1 MRRTHPS
8 DATKQ
13 CGINLSSDVVCNK
26 ESSENRAVCT
36 LNTVSNRCTFAK
48 SPVTHKKYTFR
59 DVKSMLSTS
68 VPARPDSSPL
78 HRPPPPRPHSHLQQ
92 SQPPP
97 PPPISNRPAMNN
109 QTIRI
114 AVSEWK
120 ANPNAAR
127 DRHGDISAWNTTY
140 VTDMSGLF
148 RGIAYRDPF
157 NDELGDWDTRNV
169 TTMCGMFASSSAFNQ
184 PLSNW
189 NTSNVVDMSYMFWDA
204 GQFDQPLNNWDTR
217 NVVNMS
223 HMFARA
229 SNFNQK
235 LDTWGTRNVRDMSYM
250 FSRTNKFNQ
259 KLETWDTRNVVT
271 MEGMFLHSS
280 RFNKPLDKWNTS
292 NVRSTR
298 SMFYLASKF
307 DKPLNSWDT
316 SNVTNMSGMFM
327 ISEFNQPLNRWV
339 TSNVQNMSQMFAG
352 SEHFN
357 QPLSS
362 WDTSNVQTMSQM
374 FSSAHPFN
382 QDISNWKTSQVVD
395 MRYMFNN
402 TASFNQPLNNWN
414 TSNVKVMANMFSHAR
429 QFNQPLNNWNTGNVT
444 HMSEMF
450 KHASRFNQP
459 LGNWNTSRVVD
470 MRQMFF
476 ATSLFDHPLHKWDLR
491 NVRSRSLMFEQ
502 APLMRRRYP
511 DGRITTARDRT
522 DALWN
527 KVRGD
532 VMGVERNGRLRFKW
546 QELCDVNSKVSI
558 DVLRRL
564 ASDAKIQ
571 SPATKTKR
579 ELCAD
584 FSRLWSAQAVDMSTA
599 LPGCTNETGLMQYPV
614 ADTPPEFFY
623 RYTHDG
629 TVYCDD
635 IRHLYEHLKTS
646 SKNPYTNLPFS
657 PAIIRDIQASYTQLK
672 SITTSMADF
681 DDGET
686 DEAVPFSSRLS
697 QKLADLM
704 SKLHY
709 PNDLELFRGASDVQF
724 SVFVQSL
731 HQVGVISSN
740 DGTRVESQRT
750 LAEQKALLVDLLLLK
765 IDQDPNRQET
775 THGTLSRVAIEVSN
789 VYNDIFI

>member
-1 MRRTHPS
+1 
-8 DATKQ
+8 
-13 CGINLSSDVVCNK
+13 
-26 ESSENRAVCT
+26 
-36 LNTVSNRCTFAK
+36 
-48 SPVTHKKYTFR
+48 
-59 DVKSMLSTS
+59 
-68 VPARPDSSPL
+68 
-78 HRPPPPRPHSHLQQ
+78 
-92 SQPPP
+92 
-97 PPPISNRPAMNN
+97 MNN
-109 QTIRI
+109 HTIRI

-120 ANPNAAR
+120 ASPNAAR
-127 DRHGDISAWNTTY
+127 DRYGDISAWNTTY

-157 NDELGDWDTRNV
+157 NEALGSWDTRNV
-169 TTMCGMFASSSAFNQ
+169 TTMSGMFASSSAFNQ

-189 NTSNVVDMSYMFWDA
+189 NTSNVVDMSYMFWSA
-204 GQFDQPLNNWDTR
+204 GQFNQPLSTWDTR

-223 HMFARA
+223 HMFAQA

-235 LDTWGTRNVRDMSYM
+235 LDAWCTRNVRDISYM
-250 FSRTNKFNQ
+250 FTRTNKFNQ

-271 MEGMFLHSS
+271 MEGVFLSAS

-298 SMFYLASKF
+298 SMFYLSNF
-307 DKPLNSWDT
+307 NKPLNSWDT

-327 ISEFNQPLNRWV
+327 ISDFNQPLHRWV
-339 TSNVQNMSQMFAG
+339 TSNVQKMSQMFAG
-352 SEHFN
+352 SEEFN

-362 WDTSNVQTMSQM
+362 WDTSNVQTMRSM
-374 FSSAHPFN
+374 FSCAHQFN
-382 QDISNWKTSQVVD
+382 QDISNWDTSRVVE
-395 MRYMFNN
+395 MNYMFNN
-402 TASFNQPLNNWN
+402 TASFNQPLNSWN
-414 TSNVKVMANMFSHAR
+414 TSNVKVMANMFSQAR
-429 QFNQPLNNWNTGNVT
+429 QFNQPLSNWNTGNVT
-444 HMSEMF
+444 DMSEMF
-450 KHASRFNQP
+450 KHARRFNQP

-470 MRQMFF
+470 MDQMFF
-476 ATSLFDHPLHKWDLR
+476 AASLFDQPLHKWDLR
-491 NVRSRSLMFEQ
+491 NARFRSLMFEE
-502 APLMRRRYP
+502 APSMRRRYP
-511 DGRITTARDRT
+511 DGRITTARARN
-522 DALWN
+522 DALWS

-532 VMGVERNGRLRFKW
+532 VMMGVERNARRRFKW
-546 QELCDVNSKVSI
+546 QELCDVNSKVSV

-564 ASDAKIQ
+564 ASDANLP

-584 FSRLWSAQAVDMSTA
+584 FSRLWSAQAVDMSNA

-646 SKNPYTNLPFS
+646 SKNPYTNLPLS
-657 PAIIRDIQASYTQLK
+657 PQIIRDIRASYMRLK
-672 SITTSMADF
+672 SNTISMADF
-681 DDGET
+681 DEGEP
-686 DEAVPFSSRLS
+686 DESVPFSSRLS

-709 PNDLELFRGASDVQF
+709 PNDLELFRGASDAQF
-724 SVFVQSL
+724 SVFVQSI

-740 DGTRVESQRT
+740 DRTRVETQRT
-750 LAEQKALLVDLLLLK
+750 LAEQKALLVDLLILK

-775 THGTLSRVAIEVSN
+775 THGPLSRVAIEVSN
-789 VYNDIFI
+789 VYNGIFI